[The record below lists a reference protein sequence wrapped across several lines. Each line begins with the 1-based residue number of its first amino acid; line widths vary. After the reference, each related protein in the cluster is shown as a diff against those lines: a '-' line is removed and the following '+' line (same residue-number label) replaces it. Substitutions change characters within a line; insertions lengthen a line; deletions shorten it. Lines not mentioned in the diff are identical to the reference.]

1 MQKKILKFIV
11 ISLAILIIFAFIALI
26 YGMYSKFSSKTNDM
40 TTDPKKTSL
49 NLVEGEEIIDIE
61 VIDENRLL
69 IIIESSGNFKGVVY
83 NINQNRILNI
93 IEK

>member
-1 MQKKILKFIV
+1 
-11 ISLAILIIFAFIALI
+11 
-26 YGMYSKFSSKTNDM
+26 M
-40 TTDPKKTSL
+40 TTDPKKISL
-49 NLVEGEEIIDIE
+49 NLVDGEEIIDIE

>member
-1 MQKKILKFIV
+1 
-11 ISLAILIIFAFIALI
+11 
-26 YGMYSKFSSKTNDM
+26 MYSKFSANTNDM
-40 TTDPKKTSL
+40 TTDPKKISL
-49 NLVEGEEIIDIE
+49 NLVDGEEIIDIE
-61 VIDENRLL
+61 VIDENRVL

>member
-1 MQKKILKFIV
+1 
-11 ISLAILIIFAFIALI
+11 
-26 YGMYSKFSSKTNDM
+26 M
-40 TTDPKKTSL
+40 TTDPKKISL
-49 NLVEGEEIIDIE
+49 NLVDGEEIFNLE